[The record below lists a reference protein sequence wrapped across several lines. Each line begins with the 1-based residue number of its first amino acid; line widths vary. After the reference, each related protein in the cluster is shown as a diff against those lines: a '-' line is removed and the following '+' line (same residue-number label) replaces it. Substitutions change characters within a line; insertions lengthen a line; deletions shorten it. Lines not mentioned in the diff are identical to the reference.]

1 MRHYFIH
8 GGLARAPALATL
20 GMPNAPRAARL
31 VALAGRHLQLSAP
44 QLGAP
49 ICAID
54 LTMVAIAADKNL
66 HPAAG
71 TNKETSRDF
80 KHECL
85 W

>member
-8 GGLARAPALATL
+8 GGLSRAPELAACGVL
-20 GMPNAPRAARL
+20 KAPRMARL
-31 VALAGRHLQLSAP
+31 VALAGLPLQLPAP

-49 ICAID
+49 ICAIE
-54 LTMVAIAADKNL
+54 LTMVAIAADNNL
-66 HPAAG
+66 HPATG
-71 TNKETSRDF
+71 TNKETSRNF